1 MVVLSI
7 QFLSEQSRPFFNI
20 CSDIVIDRLVPLRT
34 NIIIDKACVL
44 AHQVLFR
51 AKTSIWNR
59 TLTRNDGLK
68 FIKGILKLP
77 ITDERPL

>member
-1 MVVLSI
+1 M
-7 QFLSEQSRPFFNI
+7 FNYK
-20 CSDIVIDRLVPLRT
+20 
-34 NIIIDKACVL
+34 IIDKFCVL

-59 TLTRNDGLK
+59 TLTGNDGLK